1 VRTLLFTLALVL
13 LGTAP
18 AAAGYE
24 WRPFADE
31 PAQVSLWLDGVQV
44 GAYHLVEDYFRP
56 LDPRTGKWGPRCG
69 PPVPPPARNFGL
81 VPGRIQAGEHFY
93 LNGRE
98 VSRTDAHR
106 VLAEN
111 DPRIPDD
118 PRRWHLTVIG
128 EPADREPVLRDLK
141 THPALRPWQ
150 DRLAVQGYDP
160 AHWAVTRQGF
170 HAGGRPTVYVQAA
183 DGTVLHRQDDYR
195 GGAEALAEALRR
207 IDPNYR
213 PDRDPD
219 RRRPSLLAGVPWS
232 IPAAVVIAVVVLF
245 AFRRKS

>member
-1 VRTLLFTLALVL
+1 MAAL
-13 LGTAP
+13 P
-18 AAAGYE
+18 ASADYE

-31 PAQVSLWLDGVQV
+31 PAQVALWLDGVQV

-56 LDPRTGKWGPRCG
+56 LDPWTRQWGPRCQ

-81 VPGRIQAGEHFY
+81 VPARIQAGEHFY

-98 VSRTDAHR
+98 VSRADAHR
-106 VLAEN
+106 VLGGN

-118 PRRWHLTVIG
+118 SGRWHLTVIG
-128 EPADREPVLRDLK
+128 APADREPLLHDLK

-150 DRLAVQGYDP
+150 DHLVVQGYDP
-160 AHWAVTRQGF
+160 EHWAVTRQGF
-170 HAGGRPTVYVQAA
+170 RAGGRPTVYVQAP
-183 DGTVLHRQDDYR
+183 DGAVLHHQDDYS

-219 RRRPSLLAGVPWS
+219 RRRPGLLPHIPWS
-232 IPAAVVIAVVVLF
+232 IPAAALAVAVVLF
-245 AFRRKS
+245 VYRRKS